1 MFSKKEII
9 LNFPLLKS
17 LIQKKNSTQENEK
30 FKSMKEKE
38 LYQKHVVENEWH
50 QEYYLIYNSYVLE
63 NI

>member
-1 MFSKKEII
+1 MLPKKEII
-9 LNFPLLKS
+9 LNFPLIKS
-17 LIQKKNSTQENEK
+17 LRQKKSYMQENEK

-38 LYQKHVVENEWH
+38 LYQKHIVENEWH